1 MHPHIRK
8 LIACIELEEKEQA
21 SRFRLDQQHSL
32 KSLKAEGLALH
43 PITVTRRS
51 FGYAD
56 YPEVSFRL
64 SYPAETGSFR
74 DGIAIECF
82 REGEEAVKGIML
94 SMEGRSGEF
103 RLFAPDHPEW
113 LEDGHVGIKL
123 APDTRTTT
131 ILKKTLEQISNRKDL
146 ARLFEQLHG
155 GEKQLQRSQTHN
167 NKTVLKNTT
176 LNPSQVDAIQAVMNN
191 EDICIIHG
199 PPGTGKTTTLAE
211 AVFQLVQK
219 GERLVVA
226 APSNAAVDH
235 ISSGLIKNGVRVL
248 RVGNSGKVR
257 EDILPHTPEGKLAN
271 SALQREI
278 KALSKRADEFRRMA
292 NRYKRNFGRDER
304 EQRNLLLKEVRNL
317 HAEIRKM
324 HEYHEEKLYTD
335 AQVICGT
342 PIGLYDAGIHKM
354 EFHTLIIDE
363 AGQCMEPLAW
373 SIMHLAPRLVLAGD
387 HWQLPPTVLSMEA
400 AKLGL
405 GISILE
411 VGMNSVEQI
420 HLLNIQ
426 YRMREAIAGFSSTYF
441 YGGLLRTV
449 ESLGDKGIH
458 LQFIDTAGTGFN
470 EEQGADGSSLRN
482 PGELEL
488 TKNILE
494 QFGWPT
500 DKTAF
505 ISPYAGQVAEAKDML
520 PHLAR
525 ISTIDSFQGQEME
538 YVVVSLVRSN
548 GDGIIGFL
556 KDHRRLNVAI
566 TRAKEQ
572 LVVIGDSSTIAQD
585 PFFNA
590 FLNYAE
596 SRGSYRTAW
605 EFMSF

>member
-1 MHPHIRK
+1 MHPHLRK

-21 SRFRLDQQHSL
+21 NRFRLDQHHSL
-32 KSLKAEGLALH
+32 KALKADGLALH
-43 PITVTRRS
+43 PIIISRRN

-64 SYPAETGSFR
+64 NFPAETGSFR
-74 DGIAIECF
+74 DGVAIECF
-82 REGEEAVKGIML
+82 REGEEPVKGIML

-146 ARLFEQLHG
+146 TKIFELLHG
-155 GEKQLQRSQTHN
+155 GEKQLQRDQTPD
-167 NKTVLKNTT
+167 NKPILKNTT

-191 EDICIIHG
+191 DDICIIHG

-219 GERLVVA
+219 GERLLVA

-235 ISSGLIKNGVRVL
+235 ICSGLIKNGVRVL

-257 EDILPHTPEGKLAN
+257 EDILPYTPEGKLAN

-317 HAEIRKM
+317 HAEIRKL

-411 VGMNSVEQI
+411 VGMNALARI
-420 HLLNIQ
+420 YLLNVQ
-426 YRMREAIAGFSSTYF
+426 YRMREAIAGFSSAYF

-458 LQFIDTAGTGFN
+458 LQFIDTAGTGFH

-494 QFGWPT
+494 QFAWPP

-505 ISPYAGQVAEAKDML
+505 ISPYSGQVAEAKEML
-520 PHLAR
+520 PNLAR
-525 ISTIDSFQGQEME
+525 ISTIDSFQGQEMDH
-538 YVVVSLVRSN
+538 VMVSLVRSN
-548 GDGIIGFL
+548 EDGVIGFL
-556 KDHRRLNVAI
+556 KDYRRLNVAI

-590 FLNYAE
+590 FLHYAE